1 MEKAHEKHCT
11 PIVVQYGT
19 MSVVLTN
26 FQVKDILMTKTLIA
40 PAPTATEA
48 GEHQNN
54 WSDARWAAV
63 VEAAYVLEAVRR

>member
-1 MEKAHEKHCT
+1 MFF
-11 PIVVQYGT
+11 
-19 MSVVLTN
+19 VLTN
-26 FQVKDILMTKTLIA
+26 FQVRDTAMTKTLNA
-40 PAPTATEA
+40 PATATAEA